1 MEESS
6 NPRNRLH
13 GNYGRV
19 IFLWLLIKQLAA
31 SRNILRKITKMVN
44 NSNDQQRCAS
54 ASIFCE
60 DPFSSSTPYAEELE
74 YNIDFLIEHQDIRQC
89 HFPGDQNRAEDR
101 YEEEAYNPNEEGQ
114 HVFQSLSPDVLTK
127 LLKYRLTFLVGMA
140 FSS

>member
-1 MEESS
+1 MAI
-6 NPRNRLH
+6 N
-13 GNYGRV
+13 
-19 IFLWLLIKQLAA
+19 KTA
-31 SRNILRKITKMVN
+31 SRNILRKITKLVN

-101 YEEEAYNPNEEGQ
+101 YEEEVYNPNEEGQ
-114 HVFQSLSPDVLTK
+114 HVFQSLSPD
-127 LLKYRLTFLVGMA
+127 
-140 FSS
+140 